1 MKTHNLQKKEMVIIL
16 FENEEA
22 LRRSIYF
29 TLLRSGYNVN
39 AFNKAED
46 ATGVIR
52 AYEAAGKSVDVIIVD
67 LHLRGVAAL
76 HYLKELVR
84 LSGVA
89 PILVIT
95 GYSLRD
101 IQMDLE
107 SIGIHHL
114 LDKPFCVEEL
124 VDKIKTIIIE
134 HYLMDSQE

>member
-1 MKTHNLQKKEMVIIL
+1 MKAHNLQKKDMVIIL
-16 FENEEA
+16 FENEES

-39 AFNKAED
+39 AFEKAED

-52 AYEAAGKSVDVIIVD
+52 TYEAAGKSVDVIIVD
-67 LHLRGVAAL
+67 LHLRGAAAL

-84 LSGVA
+84 VSAAV

-101 IQMDLE
+101 IQKDLE
-107 SIGIHHL
+107 NLGIHYL
-114 LDKPFCVEEL
+114 LDKPFCVDEL
-124 VDKIKTIIIE
+124 VEKIKTIVIE
-134 HYLMDSQE
+134 HYLTDCQE